1 MSATAN
7 NNNSEENHL
16 RLIYLSPLNAT
27 CMPREQYYADLSLS
41 EILIKFAEYHSKP
54 STRHITAF
62 EKQTLYDAAK
72 KLMSIG
78 M

>member
-1 MSATAN
+1 
-7 NNNSEENHL
+7 
-16 RLIYLSPLNAT
+16 
-27 CMPREQYYADLSLS
+27 MPREQYYADLSLS